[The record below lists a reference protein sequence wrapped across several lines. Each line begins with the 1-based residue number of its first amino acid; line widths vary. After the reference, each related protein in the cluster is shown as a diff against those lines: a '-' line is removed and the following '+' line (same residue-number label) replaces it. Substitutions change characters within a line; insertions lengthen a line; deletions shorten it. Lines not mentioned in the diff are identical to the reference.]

1 MDADEVPAEKRREG
15 WWWKALLSGLSL
27 WAAVIV
33 VTATTHSS
41 ALIPTLILV
50 GSFLVPFCVVLF
62 VVERVSGILR
72 PLDVFM
78 AFLLGGVFGVL
89 GASLL
94 ESDLHP
100 SPWLYLQV
108 ALVEE
113 FVKALILIAVPRSA
127 LPRSAAQGGFLGAC
141 VGAGFAAF
149 ESAGYAFNAAVTT
162 KGIDLASLLQS
173 EATRSILAPVCHVLW
188 TALLGVVIF
197 GAARGFTRFRITAG
211 VLGAFVGV
219 VALHALWDGM
229 QDLSLALASAAT
241 GTRQG
246 EPLASGFYVIGL
258 VVVAVTGL
266 ASLSLAVRYHEAD
279 KKHMGPEAEPGET
292 PRT

>member
-1 MDADEVPAEKRREG
+1 MPAGKHREG

-27 WAAVIV
+27 WLATIV
-33 VTATTHSS
+33 VTVTTHSS

-62 VVERVSGILR
+62 VVERVNGTLR

-94 ESDLHP
+94 ESDLHA

-113 FVKALILIAVPRSA
+113 FVKALILMTVSRSVTPRTA
-127 LPRSAAQGGFLGAC
+127 MQGGLLGAC

-173 EATRSILAPVCHVLW
+173 EATRSLLAPVCHVLW

-197 GAARGFTRFRITAG
+197 GAAHGFSRFRITAG
-211 VLGAFVGV
+211 VLGAFLGV
-219 VALHALWDGM
+219 IALHALWDGM
-229 QDLSLALASAAT
+229 QELALTLGSAAT
-241 GTRQG
+241 GTADG
-246 EPLASGFYVIGL
+246 GPLTNGFYVAGL
-258 VVVAVTGL
+258 VIVAVAGL
-266 ASLSLAVRYHEAD
+266 ASLGLALRHYDAESTRTKREARS
-279 KKHMGPEAEPGET
+279 G
-292 PRT
+292 